1 MTRETCVHRQG
12 VRGGP
17 EGGSIGLL
25 TRNCKVTL
33 HTIGCCV
40 VVMGKLDIGQG
51 AREPQDL
58 AVFACVT
65 LSALRRRF
73 AGSELRVT
81 LTDFRM
87 AFNAL
92 LMRGKG
98 RARAQGIDDR
108 SR

>member
-17 EGGSIGLL
+17 DGGSIGLL

-33 HTIGCCV
+33 HAIGCCV
-40 VVMGKLDIGQG
+40 VVMGKLNIAEG

-58 AVFACVT
+58 AVFARMT
-65 LSALRRRF
+65 LSTLRRRF
-73 AGSELRVT
+73 GGGELRVT
-81 LTDFRM
+81 IPDFCM

-92 LMRGKG
+92 LM
-98 RARAQGIDDR
+98 
-108 SR
+108 